1 MGLGNTSHGHY
12 KISTVF
18 VKTSKVSFADDISN
32 PSNNKE
38 TKQSSE
44 FHFLWFMKA
53 ATAKQ
58 QGSTLLGQ
66 SAYKNNGEEKNHHP
80 LLPKRPED

>member
-1 MGLGNTSHGHY
+1 MGLGNTSHRHY
-12 KISTVF
+12 KTSTVF
-18 VKTSKVSFADDISN
+18 VKTSKVTFADDISN

-38 TKQSSE
+38 TKQPCE

-66 SAYKNNGEEKNHHP
+66 PAYKNNGEEKNHHP
-80 LLPKRPED
+80 LLSKRPED